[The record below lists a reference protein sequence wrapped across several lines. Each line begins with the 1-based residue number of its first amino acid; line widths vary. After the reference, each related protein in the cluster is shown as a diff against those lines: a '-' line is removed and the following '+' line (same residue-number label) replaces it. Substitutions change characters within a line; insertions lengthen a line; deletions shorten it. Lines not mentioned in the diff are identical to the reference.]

1 VTLVVLYLTDREV
14 TMAQSR
20 RGRVLAVTAI
30 MPLLLGLAACGG
42 SDEDDEGEGN
52 VPIVCPSEASET
64 ASTQPPDDIPLP
76 EGADSAYAY
85 FPQGATQVWN
95 LALDGEASDLEQLR
109 DDYFA
114 QLEDADY
121 EIEGTDAEESFE
133 AEGEFNGPHEGTAKF
148 RPLCEGKV
156 VVTLKLLS

>member
-1 VTLVVLYLTDREV
+1 
-14 TMAQSR
+14 MSQSR
-20 RGRVLAVTAI
+20 RARVLAVTAV
-30 MPLLLGLAACGG
+30 MPLLVGLAACGG
-42 SDEDDEGEGN
+42 SDDDEDEGA
-52 VPIVCPSEASET
+52 VPTVCPSDVSDT
-64 ASTQPPDDIPLP
+64 ASTQPPDDVPLP
-76 EGADSAYAY
+76 DGADGAYAY
-85 FPQGATQVWN
+85 LAQGATKVWS
-95 LALDGEASDLEQLR
+95 LAIDGEASDLRQLR

-121 EIEGTDAEESFE
+121 EIEGTDAEEGHE

>member
-1 VTLVVLYLTDREV
+1 VI
-14 TMAQSR
+14 AI
-20 RGRVLAVTAI
+20 TAM
-30 MPLLLGLAACGG
+30 MPLLVGLAACGG
-42 SDEDDEGEGN
+42 SDEDEDEGA
-52 VPIVCPSEASET
+52 VPTVCPSDAGAT

-76 EGADSAYAY
+76 DGADSAYGY
-85 FPQGATQVWN
+85 FPQGATKVWN
-95 LALDGEASDLEQLR
+95 LAIDGEAADLEQMR

-121 EIEGTDAEESFE
+121 EIEDTDAEEGFE
-133 AEGEFNGPHEGTAKF
+133 AEGEFNGPHEGTARF

>member
-1 VTLVVLYLTDREV
+1 MYRT
-14 TMAQSR
+14 R
-20 RGRVLAVTAI
+20 RVRVLAVTAM

-42 SDEDDEGEGN
+42 SDDEDEDGGA
-52 VPIVCPSEASET
+52 VPTVCPSEASDT

-76 EGADSAYAY
+76 GGADTAYAY
-85 FPQGATQVWN
+85 FPQGATKVWN
-95 LALDGEASDLEQLR
+95 LAIDGEASDLAQLR
-109 DDYFA
+109 DDYFG
-114 QLEDADY
+114 QLEGAGY
-121 EIEGTDAEESFE
+121 EIEGTDAEEGFE